1 MSKKFEKQYPRIFS
15 LSTIGLIHH
24 YNMDYIFHPFRTDFS
39 GEAGIGK
46 TTIANLLQLIFV
58 GNKHFKPASNSNY
71 KPSGYVLK
79 TKHINFGYAFLN
91 IEIEKGKFV
100 VIGIFLKAGNSH
112 VEHFIIQ
119 NAFKDENIEGFDK
132 PILYKR
138 LLEAGHI
145 LDINELIEKNKR
157 IFNIE
162 KFEVRKFQEILKINE
177 ILPFSLHHSDEN
189 VIRFAKI
196 LRSFSAGKD
205 IQWKKS
211 SDIQSFLFGNDDYKK
226 IKKEY
231 EEGVIEVES
240 KYESSY
246 KNDEDIENVT
256 ERAEAIQELAAFY
269 TAKKKS
275 EREDRI
281 ARNVYWYF
289 RKKELEI
296 YISNKENLQWTL
308 ATEIKLLEKSEY
320 NEKQK
325 KLQNEI
331 VQIESKIKELQV
343 IKTKVNRCSED
354 KLKEEKDNIQK
365 ELLKVTPLYRNIQT
379 VESLL
384 KEYNSEE
391 QIKQSFNIFIQRKE
405 ILQFEEYL
413 IRISN
418 DKTDF
423 LTEFQKSAWS
433 KCYKEGEKEH
443 VNRIKNIDNQIKELE
458 SLKAFSNFDKN
469 NSLIKWSIDNADS
482 SGFSEIQECV
492 IAHYFELS
500 LNKPENKKRERYIPK
515 PEELL
520 QALNSKKD
528 ITEDDNGFWL
538 NLAGIKEYIEYRD
551 AYFLNA
557 PNAKE
562 KIKRYAEKTD
572 VKIKELEE
580 KKLMLN
586 KLYQVLNEYENRRIF
601 GFYEEKEKLL
611 KQDYP
616 EIFEEIS
623 NQDNFNTLIKCFED
637 KAIITK
643 DYEQWVNKNEELINQ
658 ENELVKLKSQKVEL
672 EDFLKDNKQNEKQL
686 KINKLDIELNKIGNE
701 LIELQKDVRFNK
713 VSIDLTNR
721 LNKSNDKAEDINTL
735 WKKKIENKPKID
747 VEITRLKELLE
758 TAESKHTTAEN
769 ECKLFNYEV
778 DKNFLKDRYTNE
790 PEKSEK
796 EENEYNEHCSYLTK
810 TYFPKNSTNRDTKD
824 YKTLVETI
832 LPNLYANV
840 RFEEKSVIE
849 EIKRY
854 LQKINNLAKDINSL
868 FVQLLTKRFQDVID
882 AYQRYNVKYK
892 SIKVFF
898 AQKDVE
904 ITGGHKVKLT
914 FDDVPDFPTSF
925 LDEVKGELNNQMS
938 FTGGMFLENLPKQKD
953 IEKIILEIYKKH
965 SRKDDVSVLDLLN
978 PMNYFK
984 MDFRMEKNGKEN
996 DGSTGQNYTKI
1007 ALLCIAQMSEIY
1019 KDKQNRPPKGIRFMP
1034 IDDAQDLGSN
1044 YDMLYTIAA
1053 NEDFQ
1058 LLTFSITPLDDN
1070 ENNNQNWYILNE
1082 NKEEDMINNPP
1093 FAILSGSNETI
1104 YNWEKF
1110 LEEEFYEQKA

>member
-1 MSKKFEKQYPRIFS
+1 MSEKFEKQYPRIFS

-71 KPSGYVLK
+71 KPSGYVMK

-119 NAFKDENIEGFDK
+119 NAFKEDNIEGFDK

-145 LDINELIEKNKR
+145 LDLNELIEKNKH

-177 ILPFSLHHSDEN
+177 ILPFSLHDSEEN

-211 SDIQSFLFGNDDYKK
+211 SDIQYFLFGNDDYNR

-231 EEGVIEVES
+231 DEGIIEVES
-240 KYESSY
+240 KYQSSY

-256 ERAEAIQELAAFY
+256 ERAEAIQELAALY
-269 TAKKKS
+269 ATKKETEK
-275 EREDRI
+275 EDRI

-296 YISNKENLQWTL
+296 DISEKENLQWTI
-308 ATEIKLLEKSEY
+308 ATELKLLEKEEY
-320 NEKQK
+320 NEKQQK
-325 KLQNEI
+325 LREEIVKIEVKFEKLQ
-331 VQIESKIKELQV
+331 KIKV
-343 IKTKVNRCSED
+343 KVNRNSEN
-354 KLKEEKDNIQK
+354 KLKEEKVNIQK
-365 ELLKVTPLYRNIQT
+365 ELLRVTPLYNNIQIT
-379 VESLL
+379 KNLFD
-384 KEYNSEE
+384 EYNSEK
-391 QIKQSFNIFIQRKE
+391 QIKQVFEFFIQWKE
-405 ILQFEEYL
+405 VIRFEDYL
-413 IRISN
+413 NKKSK

-423 LTEFQKSAWS
+423 LNEFQRSAWIKS
-433 KCYKEGEKEH
+433 FKEGEKEYA
-443 VNRIKNIDNQIKELE
+443 NNIKEIENQIKELN
-458 SLKAFSNFDKN
+458 SLKAFSNFDKV
-469 NSLIKWSIDNADS
+469 NSLIKWSIDKLAFTT
-482 SGFSEIQECV
+482 FSKIQECV
-492 IAHYFELS
+492 IAHYFELG
-500 LNKPENKKRERYIPK
+500 LNKPEDQKRKRYIPR

-520 QALNSKKD
+520 QAINSEEN
-528 ITEDDNGFWL
+528 ITEDENGFWL
-538 NLAGIKEYIEYRD
+538 NLSGIKEYIEYRD
-551 AYFLNA
+551 IYFLNVS
-557 PNAKE
+557 NAKE
-562 KIKRYAEKTD
+562 KIKQYAEKTD
-572 VKIKELEE
+572 IRIKELEE
-580 KKLMLN
+580 EKLMLN
-586 KLYQVLNEYENRRIF
+586 DLYQILNEYENRKIF
-601 GFYEEKEKLL
+601 TFYKDKEGFFN
-611 KQDYP
+611 QDYP
-616 EIFEEIS
+616 EIFEDIS
-623 NQDNFNTLIKCFED
+623 NQDNFNKLMLCFED
-637 KAIITK
+637 KVSITN
-643 DYEQWVNKNEELINQ
+643 DYEKWTNKNEELINQ
-658 ENELVKLKSQKVEL
+658 EIELVKLKDQKVEL
-672 EDFLKDNKQNEKQL
+672 EDFLNNNKQDDKQL
-686 KINKLDIELNKIGNE
+686 KINKIDVDLNKIVSE
-701 LIELQKDVRFNK
+701 LIELQKDNRFNK
-713 VSIDLTNR
+713 ISIDLT
-721 LNKSNDKAEDINTL
+721 KKVNDKAEDINTL
-735 WKKKIENKPKID
+735 WKKRIETKSKID
-747 VEITRLKELLE
+747 GEVGKLKELLE
-758 TAESKHTTAEN
+758 IAESEYDTAES

-778 DKNFLKDRYTNE
+778 DKNFLKDRYTKE

-796 EENEYNEHCSYLTK
+796 EKDAYNEHCSYLTK
-810 TYFPKNSTNRDTKD
+810 TYFPKNSINRDTKD

-840 RFEEKSVIE
+840 KFEEKSVIE

-882 AYQRYNVKYK
+882 AYQKYNVKYK

-898 AQKDVE
+898 SQKDVE
-904 ITGGHKVKLT
+904 ITGGYKVKLT

-925 LDEVKGELNNQMS
+925 LNEVKGELNNQMC

-953 IEKIILEIYKKH
+953 IEKIILDIYKKH

-984 MDFRMEKNGKEN
+984 MEFRMEKNGKEN

-1019 KDKQNRPPKGIRFMP
+1019 KDKQNKPPKGIRFMP
-1034 IDDAQDLGSN
+1034 IDDAQDLGGN

-1082 NKEEDMINNPP
+1082 NKEEDKINNPP

-1110 LEEEFYEQKA
+1110 LEENFYEKKA

>member
-1 MSKKFEKQYPRIFS
+1 MNKKFEKEYPRIFS

-58 GNKHFKPASNSNY
+58 GNKHFRPASNPNY

-119 NAFKDENIEGFDK
+119 NGYRDEEFEGFDK
-132 PILYKR
+132 PIFYKS

-145 LDINELIEKNKR
+145 LNLNELVEKNKH
-157 IFNIE
+157 ILNIE
-162 KFEVRKFQEILKINE
+162 KFEARKFQEILKINE
-177 ILPFSLHHSDEN
+177 ILPFNLHDSEEKT
-189 VIRFAKI
+189 IRFAKI
-196 LRSFSAGKD
+196 LKSFSAGKD

-211 SDIQSFLFGNDDYKK
+211 SDIQSFLFGNDDYNR

-231 EEGVIEVES
+231 QEGVIEIEN

-246 KNDEDIENVT
+246 KNDEAIENVNQ
-256 ERAEAIQELAAFY
+256 RAEAIQELAALY
-269 TAKKKS
+269 AAKKKT

-281 ARNVYWYF
+281 ARYVYWHF

-296 YISNKENLQWTL
+296 DISKKENLQWTI
-308 ATEIKLLEKSEY
+308 ATEIKLLEKEEC
-320 NEKQK
+320 NEKQQK
-325 KLQNEI
+325 LRDEIVKIEAEFEKLQE
-331 VQIESKIKELQV
+331 
-343 IKTKVNRCSED
+343 IKTKVNRYSED
-354 KLKEEKDNIQK
+354 KLKKEKDNTQK
-365 ELLKVTPLYRNIQT
+365 ELRKVTPLFNNIQIING
-379 VESLL
+379 LL
-384 KEYNSEE
+384 GEYNSVKE
-391 QIKQSFNIFIQRKE
+391 IKQVFDYFIQWKE
-405 ILQFEEYL
+405 VIRFEEYL
-413 IRISN
+413 NIKSN

-423 LTEFQKSAWS
+423 LNEFQKSFWIKS
-433 KCYKEGEKEH
+433 FNEGEKEY
-443 VNRIKNIDNQIKELE
+443 VNKINDIENQIKELN
-458 SLKAFSNFDKN
+458 SLKAFSNFDKDD
-469 NSLIKWSIDNADS
+469 SLIKWSIDNIDS
-482 SGFSEIQECV
+482 NRFSQNQECA

-500 LNKPENKKRERYIPK
+500 LNKPENKKRKRYIPK

-520 QALNSKKD
+520 QALNSEEN
-528 ITEDDNGFWL
+528 ITEDETGFWL
-538 NLAGIKEYIEYRD
+538 NLCGIKEYIEYRD
-551 AYFLNA
+551 TYFLNA

-562 KIKRYAEKTD
+562 KINQYAVETD
-572 VKIKELEE
+572 NKIKELEV
-580 KKLMLN
+580 KKLLLN
-586 KLYQVLNEYENRRIF
+586 DLHQILNEYDNRKIF
-601 GFYEEKEKLL
+601 GFYKEKEELL

-616 EIFEEIS
+616 EVFKKIS
-623 NQDNFNTLIKCFED
+623 NQDNFNTLIKCLD
-637 KAIITK
+637 NKVIIIK
-643 DYEQWVNKNEELINQ
+643 NYEKWNNKNEELINQ
-658 ENELVKLKSQKVEL
+658 EKEYKELLNQKKEI
-672 EDFLKDNKQNEKQL
+672 EEFLCKNKQNDKQL
-686 KINKLDIELNKIGNE
+686 KINEINIELNKIGGE
-701 LIELQKDVRFNK
+701 LIKLQKDSRFIK
-713 VSIDLTNR
+713 VNIDLTNK
-721 LNKSNDKAEDINTL
+721 LGKSKD
-735 WKKKIENKPKID
+735 KID
-747 VEITRLKELLE
+747 YINKILREKIKAQAKIDGEVEKFKEFLE
-758 TAESKHTTAEN
+758 IAESKYTTAES

-778 DKNFLKDRYTNE
+778 DKNLLKDRYKKE
-790 PEKSEK
+790 PEKSEI
-796 EENEYNEHCSYLTK
+796 EEGDYNAHCNYLTK
-810 TYFPKNSTNRDTKD
+810 TYFAKTSVNRDTKE

-840 RFEEKSVIE
+840 KFEEKSVIE

-882 AYQRYNVKYK
+882 AYQKYNVKYK

-904 ITGGHKVKLT
+904 ITGGYKVKLT
-914 FDDVPDFPTSF
+914 FDDVPDFPKSF
-925 LDEVKGELNNQMS
+925 LDEVKGELNNQMC
-938 FTGGMFLENLPKQKD
+938 FTGGLFLDNLPKQKD
-953 IEKIILEIYKKH
+953 IEKIILDIYKKH

-1019 KDKQNRPPKGIRFMP
+1019 KDKQNKPPKGIRFMP

-1082 NKEEDMINNPP
+1082 NKQEDKINNPP
-1093 FAILSGSNETI
+1093 FAILSGSTETI

-1110 LEEEFYEQKA
+1110 LEEKYL